1 MQGMQNLAGMAPP
14 MPQVGLTN
22 LNGANSMVSVPAEV
36 LESLIQL
43 ANEKKDDK
51 KPEPKPVAPKA
62 KPYKHHFKT
71 DLDGV
76 AADGKPHAHHKSMK
90 WFFRYINDEDG
101 VDVTKTGEHK
111 DKKPATP
118 TEKKA
123 AKKAKKLSK
132 KQKKAA
138 AQKKKE
144 EEEKKREE
152 MAEEAEEDDL
162 GDEDETRRVDR
173 NKLRAEERPDKKDMI
188 AEG

>member
-1 MQGMQNLAGMAPP
+1 MPSSMQQLAQVAPP

-22 LNGANSMVSVPAEV
+22 LDRSNMVSVPAEV

-51 KPEPKPVAPKA
+51 KPAPKPAAKKA

-111 DKKPATP
+111 GKTATP
-118 TEKKA
+118 VKSEAAIEK
-123 AKKAKKLSK
+123 AKVAKKLSK
-132 KQKKAA
+132 K
-138 AQKKKE
+138 
-144 EEEKKREE
+144 
-152 MAEEAEEDDL
+152 
-162 GDEDETRRVDR
+162 
-173 NKLRAEERPDKKDMI
+173 
-188 AEG
+188 